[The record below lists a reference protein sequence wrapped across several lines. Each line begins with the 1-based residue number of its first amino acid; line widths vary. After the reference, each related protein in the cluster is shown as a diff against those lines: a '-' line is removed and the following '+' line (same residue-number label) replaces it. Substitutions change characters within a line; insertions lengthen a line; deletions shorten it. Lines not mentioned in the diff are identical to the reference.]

1 MHHVSL
7 SMRVVSVALNPQP
20 TLPAPK
26 AHVPLLPDNLPCF
39 AKRKAR
45 HLKKL
50 ETIQRRLAWPP
61 RRDDIAN
68 TEMVEAF
75 CFRCT
80 VFIASHFPVHASG
93 GAPLLSACATRILA
107 KRCYSETCEP
117 TLLTRPLHYAAR
129 RGRCFGIIHHHDMFT
144 RSSRHDSCCFQ
155 QLTADAI

>member
-1 MHHVSL
+1 MPPPRAPQPQTTADYVSL

-75 CFRCT
+75 CLRCT

-117 TLLTRPLHYAAR
+117 TLLTRPLHHAAR
-129 RGRCFGIIHHHDMFT
+129 RGPASASYIGIFVMDN
-144 RSSRHDSCCFQ
+144 SSN
-155 QLTADAI
+155 L

>member
-1 MHHVSL
+1 MSSTATLSQAVTQPAPQPQNPVHHVSL

-68 TEMVEAF
+68 TEMVRAF
-75 CFRCT
+75 CLRCT
-80 VFIASHFPVHASG
+80 VLRIATKRIEKLRIARF
-93 GAPLLSACATRILA
+93 LSAFSSGSFKMRQQ
-107 KRCYSETCEP
+107 
-117 TLLTRPLHYAAR
+117 
-129 RGRCFGIIHHHDMFT
+129 HDPYMIWFAM
-144 RSSRHDSCCFQ
+144 RLYVPC
-155 QLTADAI
+155 